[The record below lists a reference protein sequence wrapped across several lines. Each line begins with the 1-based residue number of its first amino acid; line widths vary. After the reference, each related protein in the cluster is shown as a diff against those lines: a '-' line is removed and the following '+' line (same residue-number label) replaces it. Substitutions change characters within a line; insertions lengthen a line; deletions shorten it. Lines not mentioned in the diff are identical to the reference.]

1 MCTQKMSKI
10 EQVSD
15 FVGMPKPLKPSS
27 RSKMTLRDFTGVP
40 LKKKYAYFTKNNFT
54 SVFKTL
60 WDMCTPNL
68 NQIEPA
74 SDAWDISTPKP

>member
-1 MCTQKMSKI
+1 MRQLEVKNDL
-10 EQVSD
+10 E
-15 FVGMPKPLKPSS
+15 GLYRSS
-27 RSKMTLRDFTGVP
+27 

-74 SDAWDISTPKP
+74 SDAWDISTPSRKNEKATSGDSFRPISVL